1 MVIIDQKSLTKQ
13 AEIDTMFSQATRNI
27 VDCYCHCFPCKM
39 NEQTIDMEQT
49 MKPNQLAHLDYQIQ
63 IYQYG
68 LGINYELI
76 R

>member
-39 NEQTIDMEQT
+39 NEQT

-63 IYQYG
+63 IYRYG